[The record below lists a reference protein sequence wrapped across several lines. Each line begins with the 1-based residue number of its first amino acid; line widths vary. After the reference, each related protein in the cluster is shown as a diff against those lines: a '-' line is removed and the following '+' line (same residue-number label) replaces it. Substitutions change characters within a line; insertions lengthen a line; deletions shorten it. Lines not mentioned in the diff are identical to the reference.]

1 MHHYLKTITYF
12 LVFFPLVN
20 YVEASGILE
29 NPELILMTQTER
41 LPSAIKDRGKSESLL
56 STELTNKTSVL
67 EDSIIKEN
75 DYVVQGDSISL
86 TLKDTIIRTLTSN
99 VTIAVEEINSKV
111 KTEGVI
117 ENKSEFDA
125 TFEIDLS
132 VNEKTQQQASAF
144 SSPNKSR
151 NKNHNWDISFAQKL
165 ATGANYQFNFTNK
178 RNKSNSKTLG
188 LNPNYSSNFE
198 FSLTQ
203 PLLKNFGVDLNKRN
217 IYIAQNEVDI
227 SEYDFKA
234 KIIDVVSKVENA
246 YWDLVF
252 SIEDL
257 EVKKKTL
264 ERARDL
270 ERNVKAQ
277 VSVGKMAEIEIL
289 QAKSDVASREE
300 SLLVSQDLIL
310 DNEDNLKNILN
321 INFSSSEGR
330 KNIYPSDRPDMI
342 IEKIDLN
349 VAIKEALLNRPDYHG
364 KKKELENQNIL
375 VKYQENQTYPS
386 VDLMGSLGLNGLS
399 GDAINVTSGTFTGKS
414 AYGGGYGQ
422 SLSDSLST
430 QFYNWEFGVKFSYP
444 LGNRSAKSQ
453 LAASRL
459 EAAQLILSIKELEKE
474 IILEVREAI
483 RQLKTDVKRVQA
495 SRIAKRLSEKKLKA
509 EEKKFEVG
517 LSTSFNV
524 LEFQED
530 LAEVQ
535 SKEIKAIVDYNKS
548 RVRLHQV
555 TATTLKTHD
564 IKLQAKETS

>member
-1 MHHYLKTITYF
+1 MHEK
-12 LVFFPLVN
+12 
-20 YVEASGILE
+20 
-29 NPELILMTQTER
+29 
-41 LPSAIKDRGKSESLL
+41 
-56 STELTNKTSVL
+56 NK
-67 EDSIIKEN
+67 
-75 DYVVQGDSISL
+75 
-86 TLKDTIIRTLTSN
+86 
-99 VTIAVEEINSKV
+99 
-111 KTEGVI
+111 
-117 ENKSEFDA
+117 
-125 TFEIDLS
+125 
-132 VNEKTQQQASAF
+132 
-144 SSPNKSR
+144 
-151 NKNHNWDISFAQKL
+151 H
-165 ATGANYQFNFTNK
+165 
-178 RNKSNSKTLG
+178 
-188 LNPNYSSNFE
+188 
-198 FSLTQ
+198 
-203 PLLKNFGVDLNKRN
+203 N
-217 IYIAQNEVDI
+217 IYIAKNEVNI
-227 SEYDFKA
+227 SDHDFKA
-234 KIIDVVSKVENA
+234 KVIDVVSKVENA

-342 IEKIDLN
+342 IEKIDLH

-483 RQLKTDVKRVQA
+483 RQLKTDVKRVLA
-495 SRIAKRLSEKKLKA
+495 SGIAKKLAEKKLEA

-530 LAEVQ
+530 LAEQQ
-535 SKEIKAIVDYNKS
+535 SNEIKAIIDYNQSKT
-548 RVRLHQV
+548 RFHQV
-555 TATTLKTHD
+555 MASTLKNHD
-564 IKLQAKETS
+564 IKLQAKENS